1 MDMST
6 VLHPLKAE
14 AQRVLPRAHVP
25 YSGRAE
31 AVVALLSDGTWIP
44 GVRVEN
50 ASFPLTLSATV
61 NALTTMVALGR
72 RDIVAMVHAA
82 HFEPEDALI
91 VGHLVP
97 GANLIAPDFLAW
109 GDDLP
114 EPTHVCDPSVGYGA
128 PSPQEGV
135 VFAREIANRAH
146 VPESN
151 FPVGSVAR
159 LPDDMLIPGVN
170 VEFKDWGRILCG
182 ERNALST
189 IVSYGLPKPIAMY
202 LTCPTVPCS
211 PCGACRQWLVELAP
225 NVTVWMDQHHQPP
238 ISVLPPTLLPGYFSG
253 ESLAQSK
260 TL

>member
-25 YSGRAE
+25 YSGRSE
-31 AVVALLSDGTWIP
+31 AVVALLSDGSWIP

-72 RDIVAMVHAA
+72 RDVVAMVHADEFA
-82 HFEPEDALI
+82 PEDAL
-91 VGHLVP
+91 VVDHLLQ
-97 GANLIAPDFLAW
+97 GARLIAPDTLVW
-109 GDDLP
+109 RDDLP
-114 EPTHVCDPSVGYGA
+114 AITHVCDPSVGYGA
-128 PSPQEGV
+128 PTPQEGV
-135 VFAREIANRAH
+135 VFAREISKRAH
-146 VPESN
+146 VPESD
-151 FPVGSVAR
+151 FPVGCVAR

-189 IVSYGLPKPIAMY
+189 IISYGFPKPVAMY
-202 LTCPTVPCS
+202 LTCPSVPCS

-225 NVTVWMDQHHQPP
+225 EVTVWMDQHRKPP

-253 ESLAQSK
+253 ESLTQSK
-260 TL
+260 KS

>member
-1 MDMST
+1 MST
-6 VLHPLKAE
+6 QLHFIKAE
-14 AQRVLPRAHVP
+14 AQRLLPRAHVP

-61 NALTTMVALGR
+61 NALTTLVALGR
-72 RDIVAMVHAA
+72 RDIVAMIHADVFA
-82 HFEPEDALI
+82 PEDAL
-91 VGHLVP
+91 VAAHLVP
-97 GANLIAPDFLAW
+97 NVHLSAPDTLSW
-109 GDDLP
+109 HSVWP
-114 EPTHVCDPSVGYGA
+114 EATHEADPSVGYGA
-128 PSPQEGV
+128 PTPQQGV
-135 VFAREIANRAH
+135 EFAREIAKRAH

-159 LPDDMLIPGVN
+159 LPDDRLIPGVN

-189 IVSYGLPKPIAMY
+189 LVSYGLPKPIALY

-225 NVTVWMDQHHQPP
+225 EVTVWMDQHDQPP
-238 ISVLPPTLLPGYFSG
+238 LSVLPPTLLPGYFSG
-253 ESLAQSK
+253 ESLTQPK
-260 TL
+260 RP

>member
-6 VLHPLKAE
+6 LLHLLKAE
-14 AQRVLPRAHVP
+14 ARRVSPRAHVP
-25 YSGRAE
+25 YSGQEE

-61 NALTTMVALGR
+61 NALTTLVALGR
-72 RDIVAMVHAA
+72 RDVVAMVHYEGFA
-82 HFEPEDALI
+82 PEDDLVAA
-91 VGHLVP
+91 HLVP
-97 GANLIAPDFLAW
+97 GVRRIAPDMLVWAET
-109 GDDLP
+109 LP
-114 EPTHVCDPSVGYGA
+114 VPTHACDPSLGFGS

-135 VFAREIANRAH
+135 AFAREVAKRAH

-159 LPDDMLIPGVN
+159 LPDDLLIPGVN

-189 IVSYGLPKPIAMY
+189 LISYGLPKPVAMY

-225 NVTVWMDQHHQPP
+225 DVVVWMDQHDAPP

-260 TL
+260 KP